1 MSKLQ
6 NHALTTCK
14 ESSFVFL
21 EKLFFMIKYN
31 PKSWFKHIISLNQS
45 DTISKLWKELIAI
58 GLLTL
63 GIAHLEVKHIENTE
77 PFDNLMQV
85 YSLVGFALS
94 LLLVFRTNTAYDRW
108 WEGRKKWGE
117 LVNNTRNL
125 SLKIN
130 TVCSNKD
137 DRAYFKR
144 MISNYAFAMK
154 EHLRNGV
161 DVDQLELSSEELEEI
176 SDYDHKPNYILKR
189 IYERLEGLKKSGV
202 LSEEG
207 YIVVD
212 TNMKTFSDI
221 IGACERIKNTPIP
234 YSYSIF
240 FKKFIFIYVTTLPL
254 AFVNSFGYY
263 SSLVSIFVFYILVSM
278 EILAEEIEDPFG
290 TDDNDLPTDGL
301 SQKIKENV
309 HEILAD

>member
-1 MSKLQ
+1 
-6 NHALTTCK
+6 
-14 ESSFVFL
+14 
-21 EKLFFMIKYN
+21 MIKYN
-31 PKSWFKHIISLNQS
+31 PKTWFKHIVSLKHS
-45 DTISKLWKELIAI
+45 DTFTKLWKELIAI

-63 GIAHLEVKHIENTE
+63 GIAYLEVTFVENTE
-77 PFDNLMQV
+77 PLNSLMQV

-117 LVNNTRNL
+117 LVNNSRNL

-130 TVCSNKD
+130 TLAKDND
-137 DRAYFKR
+137 DRAYFRR
-144 MISNYAFAMK
+144 MISNFAFAMK
-154 EHLRNGV
+154 EHLREGV
-161 DVDQLELSSEELEEI
+161 ALDQLDLTAKELQEI
-176 SDYDHKPNYILKR
+176 ESFDHKPNYILKGL
-189 IYERLEGLKKSGV
+189 YTRLEVLKQTGA
-202 LSEEG
+202 LSEQN

-212 TNMKTFSDI
+212 TNMKSFSDI

-234 YSYSIF
+234 YSYSVF
-240 FKKFIFIYVTTLPL
+240 FKKFIFLYVTTLPL

-263 SSLVSIFVFYILVSM
+263 SSIVSIFVFYILVSM

-301 SQKIKENV
+301 SEKIKSNI
-309 HEILAD
+309 HEILADD

>member
-1 MSKLQ
+1 
-6 NHALTTCK
+6 
-14 ESSFVFL
+14 
-21 EKLFFMIKYN
+21 MIKYN
-31 PKSWFKHIISLNQS
+31 PKTWFKHIVSFNQS
-45 DTISKLWKELIAI
+45 DTLSKLWKELIAI

-63 GIAHLEVKHIENTE
+63 GIAHLEVKYVENTE
-77 PFDNLMQV
+77 PFDSLMQV

-130 TVCSNKD
+130 TVCTNKE
-137 DRAYFKR
+137 DRKYFKR
-144 MISNYAFAMK
+144 MISNYPFAMK
-154 EHLRNGV
+154 EHLRSGV
-161 DVDQLELSSEELEEI
+161 DLSQLDLTEKEREEI
-176 SDYDHKPNYILKR
+176 SNYEHKPNFILKR
-189 IYERLEGLKKSGV
+189 IYERLEGLKKDGA

-290 TDDNDLPTDGL
+290 MDDNDLPTDGL
-301 SQKIKENV
+301 SQKIRDNV